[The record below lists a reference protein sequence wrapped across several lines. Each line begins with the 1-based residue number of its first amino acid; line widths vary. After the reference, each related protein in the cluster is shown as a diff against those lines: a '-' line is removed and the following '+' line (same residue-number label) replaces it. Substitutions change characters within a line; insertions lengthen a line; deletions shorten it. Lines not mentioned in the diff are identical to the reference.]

1 MLDSFAVHL
10 GGGLYLDASGN
21 LVFGAPTNAQIYHA
35 PKGYSVDLK
44 KIQGTFKDLAGLL
57 PKDEAG
63 KKEWKDWGVPPKLV
77 ESLSKLAGIVGTTAT
92 FVSIYLWGVGAMISL
107 MSLMSSDDGM
117 SPEMGR
123 VLTNLKNQMKGLE
136 EIVLADT
143 MISIHS
149 EFDGRIDR
157 VNGKLTNLA
166 VQKPVGAARV
176 QLFADITAIVDELAV
191 PLSRLRNQEWA
202 TTYDPDAYKGRF
214 SLSPRLVFVGP
225 GGVLTSVPP
234 VAPGLTMFNYR
245 LGVPMLL
252 FGTTTFAALAR
263 IAMPWFRS
271 AGIYAEQLR
280 KSADAL
286 DRFVLRMQSDS
297 LARTEHSPQS
307 IMQEQLGPTMQVP
320 ALLDG
325 PLRPSPIFPRYPVGA
340 FDLVSYNDNFLNE
353 RRLDAFVHHTYEGRR
368 GTFDYT
374 WQDSAYPA
382 RPPNG
387 LSLEKI
393 AEEAN
398 DRSRQDYADLQTA
411 TGSFRLITAAAWLRF
426 LSTPPDRSETV
437 AGTVEDTRRLVDSGP
452 TIARS
457 PTIFPLT
464 TVEYPATLRRYEAHS
479 RLQIGTQEP
488 GYIPSFSYRVVLRT
502 LKSVADKEGWHRR
515 EYVGDVWQADYEPA
529 QADKR
534 CNRLRTTFRQDV
546 ILSEVVL
553 HDGPSPEQPLK
564 TPPNRAPLR
573 ASTFDWYVPVV
584 QRGSAYLD
592 VTLPVFTRT
601 TQRKGTSGA
610 SKPLVAAGGDVSI
623 HLAQMASAAPAPLP
637 ILGGPGPAPSPLH
650 FSAEATLET
659 GTISTEFVPDLV
671 ERRHVRDEDVELEWQ
686 LSWNAGRLDISLS
699 GRPTDR
705 PFQVFV
711 VIEENVYS
719 GEDAP
724 AVESGPLSD
733 PLLREH
739 LHTPFASEI
748 VNQIVFVPEEFFKA
762 ERAALDQGE
771 KLWHDFVTKFA
782 KSTTVGPGTPVASLL
797 DAVANRLLAS
807 PSTATLA
814 AVLDERINFA
824 GREHPKIWG
833 AILKGAGIEIHLD
846 QSRH

>member
-1 MLDSFAVHL
+1 
-10 GGGLYLDASGN
+10 
-21 LVFGAPTNAQIYHA
+21 
-35 PKGYSVDLK
+35 
-44 KIQGTFKDLAGLL
+44 
-57 PKDEAG
+57 
-63 KKEWKDWGVPPKLV
+63 
-77 ESLSKLAGIVGTTAT
+77 
-92 FVSIYLWGVGAMISL
+92 

-117 SPEMGR
+117 SPETGR
-123 VLTNLKNQMKGLE
+123 LLTNLKNQMKGLE

-157 VNGKLTNLA
+157 VKGKLTNLA
-166 VQKPVGAARV
+166 VQKPVGAARA
-176 QLFADITAIVDELAV
+176 QLFADIAAIVDELAV

-214 SLSPRLVFVGP
+214 NLSLRLVFVGP
-225 GGVLTSVPP
+225 GGVLTPVPP
-234 VAPGLTMFNYR
+234 VAPGLTAFNYR

-252 FGTTTFAALAR
+252 YGTATFAALAR

-271 AGIYAEQLR
+271 AGTYAEQLR

-286 DRFVLRMQSDS
+286 DRFVLRMQSES

-307 IMQEQLGPTMQVP
+307 ILQEQIGPIQQVPSLQTGLGPP
-320 ALLDG
+320 
-325 PLRPSPIFPRYPVGA
+325 PIFPRYPVGA
-340 FDLVSYNDNFLNE
+340 FDLVTYNDNFLHE
-353 RRLDAFVHHTYEGRR
+353 RWLDAFVHNTYEGRR

-374 WQDSAYPA
+374 WQDSGYPS

-411 TGSFRLITAAAWLRF
+411 TGSFRLISTAAWLRF

-437 AGTVEDTRRLVDSGP
+437 AGDVANTRRLVDSGP

-464 TVEYPATLRRYEAHS
+464 TVEHPATLRRYNAHA
-479 RLQIGTQEP
+479 RVQIGTQEP
-488 GYIPSFSYRVVLRT
+488 GYIPAFSYRVVLRT
-502 LKSVADKEGWHRR
+502 LKSAADKEGWRRR
-515 EYVGDVWQADYEPA
+515 EYVGDVWQTDYVPA
-529 QADKR
+529 PADKR

-553 HDGPSPEQPLK
+553 HEGPSPAQPLE
-564 TPPNRAPLR
+564 TPVKHARLR

-592 VTLPVFTRT
+592 VTSPVLTRGAEG
-601 TQRKGTSGA
+601 KGTSGGP
-610 SKPLVAAGGDVSI
+610 KPAAGFGGEVSI
-623 HLAQMASAAPAPLP
+623 HLAQRASAASAPLP
-637 ILGGPGPAPSPLH
+637 TLGGPGPAPSPFQL
-650 FSAEATLET
+650 SAEATLDT
-659 GTISTEFVPDLV
+659 GKIFNEIVPDLV

-686 LSWNAGRLDISLS
+686 LRWNAGRLDISLS

-711 VIEENVYS
+711 VVEETVYS
-719 GEDAP
+719 GEIAP
-724 AVESGPLSD
+724 AGAVSPLAD
-733 PLLREH
+733 PLLREQ
-739 LHTPFASEI
+739 LHTPFLSEI
-748 VNQIVFVPEEFFKA
+748 VNQIVFVPEEFFTA
-762 ERAALDQGE
+762 EREALERGE
-771 KLWHDFVTKFA
+771 KLWHDFVTKYA
-782 KSTTVGPGTPVASLL
+782 KSETLGPGTPVVSLL
-797 DAVANRLLAS
+797 DSVANRLLIS

-814 AVLDERINFA
+814 AGLDERVNFA
-824 GREHPKIWG
+824 LREQPKIWG
-833 AILKGAGIEIHLD
+833 EVLKEAGIKNHPGP
-846 QSRH
+846 HKY

>member
-1 MLDSFAVHL
+1 MPDSFAVHL
-10 GGGLYLDASGN
+10 GGGLYLDASGS
-21 LVFGAPTNAQIYHA
+21 LVFGPPTNAQIYHA

-44 KIQGTFKDLAGLL
+44 KIQETFKDLAGLL
-57 PKDEAG
+57 PKDDAG
-63 KKEWKDWGVPPKLV
+63 RKDWKDWGVPPKLV
-77 ESLSKLAGIVGTTAT
+77 ESLSKLAGIVGVTAT

-117 SPEMGR
+117 SPETGR
-123 VLTNLKNQMKGLE
+123 LLTNLKNQMKGLE

-157 VNGKLTNLA
+157 VQGKLTNLA

-176 QLFADITAIVDELAV
+176 QLFADIAAIVDELAV

-202 TTYDPDAYKGRF
+202 TTYDPDTYKGRF

-225 GGVLTSVPP
+225 SGVLTPVPP
-234 VAPGLTMFNYR
+234 VAPGLTTFNYR

-271 AGIYAEQLR
+271 AGIYAEQFR

-286 DRFVLRMQSDS
+286 DRFVLRMQSES

-307 IMQEQLGPTMQVP
+307 ILQEQLGPIEQVP
-320 ALLDG
+320 ALQDG
-325 PLRPSPIFPRYPVGA
+325 LSPPPILPRYPVGA
-340 FDLVSYNDNFLNE
+340 FDLVTYNDNFLHE
-353 RRLDAFVHHTYEGRR
+353 RWLDAFVHNTYEGRR

-374 WQDSAYPA
+374 WQDSAYPS

-411 TGSFRLITAAAWLRF
+411 TGSFRLISAAAWLRF

-437 AGTVEDTRRLVDSGP
+437 AGEVEDTRRLIDSGP
-452 TIARS
+452 TTARS

-464 TVEYPATLRRYEAHS
+464 TIEHPATLRRYEAHA
-479 RLQIGTQEP
+479 RLQIRTQEP
-488 GYIPSFSYRVVLRT
+488 GYIPAFSYRVVLRT
-502 LKSVADKEGWHRR
+502 LKSAADKEGWHRR
-515 EYVGDVWQADYEPA
+515 EYVGDVWQADYVPT
-529 QADKR
+529 QADSR

-546 ILSEVVL
+546 VLSEVVL

-592 VTLPVFTRT
+592 VTRPVLTRAA
-601 TQRKGTSGA
+601 QGKGTSGA
-610 SKPLVAAGGDVSI
+610 GKPLVAAGGDVSI
-623 HLAQMASAAPAPLP
+623 HLAQRASAAPAPLP
-637 ILGGPGPAPSPLH
+637 TLGGPGPAPSPLH
-650 FSAEATLET
+650 LSAEATLET
-659 GTISTEFVPDLV
+659 GKILKEIASDLV
-671 ERRHVRDEDVELEWQ
+671 ERRHVREEDVELEWQ
-686 LSWNAGRLDISLS
+686 LSWNAASLDISLS

-705 PFQVFV
+705 PFQVFLV
-711 VIEENVYS
+711 VEETVYS
-719 GEDAP
+719 GEIAAVDA
-724 AVESGPLSD
+724 AGPLGD
-733 PLLREH
+733 PLLREQ
-739 LHTPFASEI
+739 LHTPFLSEI
-748 VNQIVFVPEEFFKA
+748 VNQIVFVPEEFFTA
-762 ERAALDQGE
+762 EREALERGE

-782 KSTTVGPGTPVASLL
+782 TSTAVGPGTPVVSML
-797 DAVANRLLAS
+797 DSVANRLLVS

-814 AVLDERINFA
+814 AGLDERFNFA
-824 GREHPKIWG
+824 FRESPKIWG
-833 AILKGAGIEIHLD
+833 EVLKAAGIRGH
-846 QSRH
+846 SGK

>member
-1 MLDSFAVHL
+1 MPDSFAVHL

-21 LVFGAPTNAQIYHA
+21 LVFGPPSNAQIYHA
-35 PKGYSVDLK
+35 PEGYSVDLK
-44 KIQGTFKDLAGLL
+44 KIQETFKDLAGLL

-117 SPEMGR
+117 SPETGR
-123 VLTNLKNQMKGLE
+123 LLTNLKNQMKGLE

-157 VNGKLTNLA
+157 VKGKLTNLA
-166 VQKPVGAARV
+166 VQKPVGPARA
-176 QLFADITAIVDELAV
+176 QLFADIAAILDELAV

-202 TTYDPDAYKGRF
+202 TTYDPDTYKGRF

-225 GGVLTSVPP
+225 GGVLTPVPP
-234 VAPGLTMFNYR
+234 VAPGLTAFNYR

-271 AGIYAEQLR
+271 AGTYAEQLR

-286 DRFVLRMQSDS
+286 DRFVLRMQSES
-297 LARTEHSPQS
+297 LTRTEHSPQS
-307 IMQEQLGPTMQVP
+307 ILQEQIGPTEQMP
-320 ALLDG
+320 AGAHGALD
-325 PLRPSPIFPRYPVGA
+325 PPPVFPRYPVGA
-340 FDLVSYNDNFLNE
+340 FDLVAYNDNFLHE
-353 RRLDAFVHHTYEGRR
+353 RWLDAFVHNTYEGRR

-374 WQDSAYPA
+374 WQDSAYPS

-387 LSLEKI
+387 LSLDKT

-411 TGSFRLITAAAWLRF
+411 TGSFRLISAAAWLRF

-437 AGTVEDTRRLVDSGP
+437 AGDVQDTRQLVDSGP
-452 TIARS
+452 TTARS
-457 PTIFPLT
+457 PTFFPLT
-464 TVEYPATLRRYEAHS
+464 TVEHPATLRRYEAHT
-479 RLQIGTQEP
+479 RVQIGTQEP
-488 GYIPSFSYRVVLRT
+488 GYIPAFSYRVVLRT
-502 LKSVADKEGWHRR
+502 LKSAAAKEGWHRR
-515 EYVGDVWQADYEPA
+515 EYVGDVWQADYVPS

-534 CNRLRTTFRQDV
+534 CNRLRTTLRQDV

-553 HDGPSPEQPLK
+553 HDGPSPEQALK
-564 TPPNRAPLR
+564 TPPKRSPLR
-573 ASTFDWYVPVV
+573 AATFDWYLPVV

-592 VTLPVFTRT
+592 VTRPAFTRT
-601 TQRKGTSGA
+601 TQGKGPSGDGK
-610 SKPLVAAGGDVSI
+610 SPAGSGGEVSI
-623 HLAQMASAAPAPLP
+623 HLAERASAATTSLP
-637 ILGGPGPAPSPLH
+637 TPGGPGAAPSPLH
-650 FSAEATLET
+650 LSAEATLET
-659 GTISTEFVPDLV
+659 GGILKEIAPDLI
-671 ERRHVRDEDVELEWQ
+671 ERRHVREEDVELEWQ
-686 LSWNAGRLDISLS
+686 LSWSGGRLDISVS
-699 GRPTDR
+699 GQPTDR

-711 VIEENVYS
+711 VVEETVYS
-719 GEDAP
+719 GETAP
-724 AVESGPLSD
+724 AGVADPLGD
-733 PLLREH
+733 PLLREQ
-739 LHTPFASEI
+739 LHTPFLSEI
-748 VNQIVFVPEEFFKA
+748 VNQIVFVPEEFFTA
-762 ERAALDQGE
+762 EREALERGE

-782 KSTTVGPGTPVASLL
+782 KSTTLGPGTPVVTLL
-797 DAVANRLLAS
+797 DSVANRLLAS

-814 AVLDERINFA
+814 AGLDERVNFA
-824 GREHPKIWG
+824 FREHPKIWG
-833 AILKGAGIEIHLD
+833 DVLKEAGIKSHPGPYKP
-846 QSRH
+846 